1 LRFDFHQRN
10 HLLDRYY
17 FASEPLEDNLVT
29 NEFRKACLA
38 SLLTA
43 AGLASVIAPTRAAEN
58 DGAIPTML
66 SEVRPSLAD
75 LMTIAQLRHFKLNY
89 AHRAGNWP
97 LAAYE
102 LDKLEETFTR
112 TARLYPEAAKVAQSK
127 LIEEKTKPALAELR
141 RAIAE
146 RDTAKFKSAYITVT
160 QSCNQ
165 CHTAADYGF
174 IAIGVPTKSPFS
186 NQIFTPKR

>member
-1 LRFDFHQRN
+1 M
-10 HLLDRYY
+10 
-17 FASEPLEDNLVT
+17 T
-29 NEFRKACLA
+29 KEFRKACLA

-112 TARLYPEAAKVAQSK
+112 TARLYPAADKVAQSN
-127 LIEEKTKPALAELR
+127 LIEEKTKPALSELR
-141 RAIAE
+141 QAIAD
-146 RDTAKFKSAYITVT
+146 RNQMRFKSAYKAVT
-160 QSCNQ
+160 QACNQ
-165 CHTAADYGF
+165 CHAAANVGF
-174 IAIGVPTKSPFS
+174 VAIGVPTKSPFS
-186 NQIFTPKR
+186 NQIFAPQR